1 MQFPMSKSRSAPPVF
16 IFFFLLLE
24 ASLTLAAVISNRQQQ
39 HAQHQQLRATPQSE
53 VSHKVLSG
61 EDSSEVFKAALADFV
76 RFEGNDSQAP
86 PRVVV
91 QVPETELKNFTKMM
105 SKRCETQLL
114 DGRSALHTFGEGAE
128 QNESSCS
135 DLNGTLCTVAADINS
150 VEEQQGRKMSSSTKV
165 HGASCLPV
173 DCMEPADLK
182 ALVDFMQE
190 KAQGAF
196 GSLANQ
202 RRDERR
208 LLLGGGGLVD
218 IEGNPEILSKQAE
231 VERSSSAQAGSAVAL
246 LAPVEQ
252 QQHFSSSVP
261 EALCVREQRA
271 TALAGRLQEHWS
283 VA

>member
-1 MQFPMSKSRSAPPVF
+1 LPLSSFVTMQFPMSKSRSAPPVF

-196 GSLANQ
+196 GSRTSVAMSV
-202 RRDERR
+202 DCSSA
-208 LLLGGGGLVD
+208 GGGLVD

-246 LAPVEQ
+246 LAPV
-252 QQHFSSSVP
+252 V
-261 EALCVREQRA
+261 A
-271 TALAGRLQEHWS
+271 TAALLLFRA
-283 VA
+283 